1 MDIAAQ
7 FNQYFMEQ
15 GHHLGAYILCITL
28 LDILPDYRTNLN
40 KIYAFIGKLYDFRS
54 AIVGGGSAFYITQGF
69 NFIDNLPHGLLADTC
84 SFSQISHPGT
94 LQTQMKK

>member
-40 KIYAFIGKLYDFRS
+40 TVSYTHL
-54 AIVGGGSAFYITQGF
+54 T
-69 NFIDNLPHGLLADTC
+69 LPTSDLV
-84 SFSQISHPGT
+84 
-94 LQTQMKK
+94 